1 MKMKLNVEGM
11 SYKHM
16 KRLSK
21 LLDEFDDEFDPVLED
36 EQKEA
41 LTIVMELVAEILTS
55 DREGEE

>member
-1 MKMKLNVEGM
+1 M
-11 SYKHM
+11 SVKHM
-16 KRLSK
+16 KRLGK

-41 LTIVMELVAEILTS
+41 LTIVIELVAEILTS